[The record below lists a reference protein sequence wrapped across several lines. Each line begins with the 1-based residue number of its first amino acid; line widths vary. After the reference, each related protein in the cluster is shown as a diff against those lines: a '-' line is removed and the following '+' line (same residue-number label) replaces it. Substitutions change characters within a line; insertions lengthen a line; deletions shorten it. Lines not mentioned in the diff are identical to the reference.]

1 MVTPL
6 FFYSRKKDSLTKK
19 TYFAKIQQNGEKTQT
34 VKRRGTIRNKG
45 GILNSILMGVVPRE
59 NKSLTI
65 TKKSSFSQN
74 KETGFDR

>member
-6 FFYSRKKDSLTKK
+6 FFLREKKRHI
-19 TYFAKIQQNGEKTQT
+19 AKIQQNGEKTQT

-45 GILNSILMGVVPRE
+45 GILNTKLMGVVSRE

-74 KETGFDR
+74 KEIAFDG